1 MSRIIKG
8 VLSFQRRIFGTKES
22 LFGRLARG
30 QKPLALFI
38 TCSDSRINPN
48 LLTLTE
54 PGELFILRNAGNL
67 VPAAGGPANG
77 EEATIEYAVAHLH
90 VRDVI
95 LCGHSHC
102 GAVQGLLH
110 PQALEKLPRVAAWLE
125 HARAILADLP
135 AENVL
140 PPAERLALAIQKNV
154 LLQLEHLRGH
164 PPLRAALD
172 AGALRL
178 HGWVYHFETGQ
189 VDVYDP
195 LTGQFVPLSDA
206 RRPKWADE
214 PAPQQAAP
222 PDTNI

>member
-1 MSRIIKG
+1 LTRIIQG

-67 VPAAGGPANG
+67 VPAAGAPANG
-77 EEATIEYAVAHLH
+77 EEATVEYAVVHLH

-95 LCGHSHC
+95 VCGHSHC
-102 GAVQGLLH
+102 GAVQGLLN
-110 PQALEKLPRVAAWLE
+110 PKALEKMPRVAAWLE
-125 HARAILADLP
+125 HARAVLDT
-135 AENVL
+135 L
-140 PPAERLALAIQKNV
+140 PPADALPPQERLNRAIEKNV
-154 LLQLEHLRGH
+154 LLQLEHLRSH
-164 PPLRAALD
+164 PPVRAALD
-172 AGALRL
+172 AGSLRL
-178 HGWVYHFETGQ
+178 HGWVYHFETGR

-195 LTGQFVPLSDA
+195 LTGQFVALSEA
-206 RRPKWADE
+206 LRPKWPEQPGAE
-214 PAPQQAAP
+214 AARPA
-222 PDTNI
+222 DTNI